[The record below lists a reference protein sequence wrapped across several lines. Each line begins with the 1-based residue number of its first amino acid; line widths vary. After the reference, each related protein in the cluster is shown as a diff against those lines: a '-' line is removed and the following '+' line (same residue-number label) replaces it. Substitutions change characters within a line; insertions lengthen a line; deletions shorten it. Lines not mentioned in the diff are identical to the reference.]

1 MASSVKIN
9 CPSENFDLYKQIWG
23 KGENYASEKLL
34 VTYLKVAAFNM
45 QVNIGAVNEYV
56 MKSGKGRSQPDLI
69 VM

>member
-1 MASSVKIN
+1 MLQKN
-9 CPSENFDLYKQIWG
+9 E
-23 KGENYASEKLL
+23 L

-56 MKSGKGRSQPDLI
+56 MKSDKGRSQPDLI